1 MALRG
6 RALRGRA
13 LRGRAPSGGD
23 PTIRRIVFVT
33 LDGAVGGGQ
42 VFLLYLLRW
51 LRHQTDISTELLAW
65 HGGPL
70 LDRYAEL
77 TPVRV
82 LDDLNEWRPA
92 RVFEVLGFQ
101 RLTGLLKS
109 SRLRWWLVQRRR
121 GDLLYVNGLEA
132 ARILGFTTLAG
143 PRAVVHVHDIAE
155 LHSDRLTLAD
165 RQLITERAALFVAA
179 SDEIAEAL
187 HRELGVDRDRII
199 RHDYV
204 IAGGTE
210 GPLVSLHPPS
220 RADLGIGADELVVG
234 CTGPADWWKEPEQ
247 FVLLAWAVR
256 RRLPDRPLRFLWVA
270 DDPDE
275 RLLWPFRHD
284 LRNAGIDD
292 CTTVVSGPRPFDF
305 LGAMDVLVLSGRH
318 EPPELLV
325 FEAVGAGAAVV
336 CTDNLLRDT
345 PAQATTVVVP
355 YLDIDALAQA
365 VAELADD
372 DEGRRALVAR
382 GCETARAHHDV
393 TVGARRLLEVIER

>member
-1 MALRG
+1 MDLKF
-6 RALRGRA
+6 
-13 LRGRAPSGGD
+13 
-23 PTIRRIVFVT
+23 RRIVFVT

-51 LRHQTDISTELLAW
+51 IRHQTDISAELLAW

-92 RVFEVLGFQ
+92 RVAEVLGLQ

-109 SRLRWWLVQRRR
+109 TRLRWWLVQRRR

-132 ARILGFTTLAG
+132 ARILGFTIRAG
-143 PRAVVHVHDIAE
+143 PRAIVHVHDIAE
-155 LHSDRLTLAD
+155 LHGDRLTLAD
-165 RQLITERAALFVAA
+165 RQVIAERAALFVAA
-179 SDEIAEAL
+179 TDEIADAI
-187 HRELGVDRDRII
+187 HRELGVDKARIV

-204 IAGGTE
+204 IAGGSE
-210 GPLVSLHPPS
+210 GPLVSLHPPT
-220 RADLGIGADELVVG
+220 RADLGIAQDEVVVG

-247 FVLLAWAVR
+247 FVLLAWALR
-256 RRLPDRPLRFLWVA
+256 RRMPDRPLRFLWIA
-270 DDPDE
+270 EDPDE

-325 FEAVGAGAAVV
+325 FEAVGAGTAVV

-345 PAQATTVVVP
+345 PAQAITDVVP
-355 YLDIDALAQA
+355 YLDIDALTDA
-365 VAELADD
+365 VSALVTDD
-372 DEGRRALVAR
+372 DRRRTLVER
-382 GCETARAHHDV
+382 GCERARAHHDV
-393 TVGARRLLEVIER
+393 TVGARSLLATISEA

>member
-1 MALRG
+1 MALSG
-6 RALRGRA
+6 RAL
-13 LRGRAPSGGD
+13 SGGPLSGRD
-23 PTIRRIVFVT
+23 LKIRRIVFVT

-51 LRHQTDISTELLAW
+51 LRHQTDISTELLSW

-77 TPVRV
+77 APVRV

-92 RVFEVLGFQ
+92 RVAEVLGLQ

-109 SRLRWWLVQRRR
+109 TRLRWWLVQRRR

-132 ARILGFTTLAG
+132 ARILGFTTVRG
-143 PRAVVHVHDIAE
+143 PRSVVHVHDIAE
-155 LHSDRLTLAD
+155 LHGDRLTLAD
-165 RQLITERAALFVAA
+165 RQLIAERASLFVAA

-187 HRELGVDRDRII
+187 HRELGVEEDRIV

-204 IAGGTE
+204 IAGGTD
-210 GPLVSLHPPS
+210 GPLVSLHPPT
-220 RADLGIGADELVVG
+220 RADLGIGPGELVVG

-247 FVLLAWAVR
+247 FVLMAWALR
-256 RRLPDRPLRFLWVA
+256 RRCPEVEWRFLWVA

-275 RLLWPFRHD
+275 RLLWPVRHD
-284 LRNAGIDD
+284 LRNAGIEE

-305 LGAMDVLVLSGRH
+305 LAAMDVLVLSGRH

-325 FEAVGAGAAVV
+325 FEAVGAGTAVV
-336 CTDNLLRDT
+336 CTDNLLSDT
-345 PAQATTVVVP
+345 PARSTTMVVP
-355 YLDIDALAQA
+355 YLDIDALADA
-365 VAELADD
+365 VVALAT
-372 DEGRRALVAR
+372 DEDRRRRLVEA
-382 GCETARAHHDV
+382 GCESARQHHDV
-393 TVGARRLLEVIER
+393 TVGARRLLAAISG